1 MHFYRRLCNVCFVS
15 LALSLGFNI
24 SAHPQDNPNQ
34 PASGFAARQA
44 YGDKII
50 IGSAAEASN
59 LIPMLSSDS
68 ASHEVS
74 GFIFNGLVK
83 YDKDLTLIGDLANNW
98 DISEGG
104 LVITFHLKKGVKWQD
119 GVEFTADDVMFGY
132 QTIINEKTLSA
143 YKEDYFQVKKAEVL
157 DKYTFRVTYDKPY
170 APALASWG
178 SLVVLPKHILEKEDI
193 NKTAFSRKPTGT
205 GAFKF
210 KEWVPGQKI
219 ILDANDNYFEGRP
232 YLDEVVLRIVPDP
245 TTMFLELKTKGVD
258 WIGLS
263 SLQYQKQ
270 TDSAFFKKNYKK
282 FRYPSF
288 SYTYLGFNFKHP
300 WFSDKRIRQA
310 VAFALNKEEI
320 VKGVLFGLGSISTG
334 PYVPNTWPY
343 NPNVK
348 KYEYNPQK
356 AKELLKEAGWQ
367 DKDRD
372 GILEK
377 NGKKFEFTILT
388 NMANTERIKTATII
402 QYRLKEVGIKVNIR
416 SLEWSAFINWFI
428 DKRRFEAVILGWSI
442 GLDPDQYD
450 IWHSSK
456 TKEKELNFVSF
467 KNEEVD
473 KLLEEGRRTFDIE
486 KRKKAYFRIQEILA
500 EELPYIFL
508 YVPDSLPIVSSRFEG
523 IVPAPIG
530 IGYNI
535 EKWYVPKRL
544 QKYRIEE

>member
-1 MHFYRRLCNVCFVS
+1 MYFYRHLCRVYFIFSALFFSVS
-15 LALSLGFNI
+15 I
-24 SAHPQDNPNQ
+24 SAHAENKTDNP
-34 PASGFAARQA
+34 S

-50 IGSAAEASN
+50 IGSTAEASN

-74 GFIFNGLVK
+74 GFVFNGLIK
-83 YDKDLTLIGDLANNW
+83 YDKDLTLIGDLANSW
-98 DISEGG
+98 DISEDG
-104 LVITFHLKKGVKWQD
+104 LVITFHLKKGIKWQD
-119 GVEFTADDVMFGY
+119 GVEFTADDVLFGY
-132 QTIINEKTLSA
+132 KTIIDEKTLSA

-170 APALASWG
+170 APSLASWG
-178 SLVVLPKHILEKEDI
+178 SLVVLPKHILENEDI
-193 NKTAFSRKPTGT
+193 NKTGFSRKPIGT
-205 GAFKF
+205 GPFKF
-210 KEWVPGQKI
+210 KEWIPGQKVM
-219 ILDANDNYFEGRP
+219 LEANENYFEARP
-232 YLDEVVLRIVPDP
+232 YLDGVVIRIIPDP
-245 TTMFLELKTKGVD
+245 TTMFLELKTKGLD

-263 SLQYQKQ
+263 PLQYQKQ
-270 TDSAFFKKNYKK
+270 TETEFFKKNYKK

-288 SYTYLGFNFKHP
+288 TYTYLGFNLKHP

-310 VAFALNKEEI
+310 IAFSLDKEEI
-320 VKGVLFGLGSISTG
+320 VKGVLLGLGSISTG

-367 DKDRD
+367 DTDGD

-377 NGKKFEFTILT
+377 EGKKFEFTILT
-388 NMANTERIKTATII
+388 NMGNTVRIKTATII
-402 QYRLKEVGIKVNIR
+402 QYRLREVGIKVNIR
-416 SLEWSAFINWFI
+416 QLEWSAFINWFI
-428 DKRRFEAVILGWSI
+428 DKKRFEAVILGWSI

-450 IWHSSK
+450 IWHS
-456 TKEKELNFVSF
+456 TKIKDKELNFVSF
-467 KNEEVD
+467 KNQEVD
-473 KLLEEGRRTFDIE
+473 ELLEKGRRTFDIE
-486 KRKKAYFRIQEILA
+486 KRKQAYFRIQEILA

-523 IVPAPIG
+523 ITPAPIG

-544 QKYRIEE
+544 QKYRMQE

>member
-1 MHFYRRLCNVCFVS
+1 MYFYRHLCRVYFIFSALFFSVS
-15 LALSLGFNI
+15 I
-24 SAHPQDNPNQ
+24 PAHTENQTDNP
-34 PASGFAARQA
+34 S

-50 IGSAAEASN
+50 IGSSAEASN
-59 LIPMLSSDS
+59 LIPMLSSDG

-83 YDKDLTLIGDLANNW
+83 YDKDLTLIGDLAKSW
-98 DISEGG
+98 DISEDG
-104 LVITFHLKKGVKWQD
+104 LIITFHLKKGIKWQD
-119 GVEFTADDVMFGY
+119 GVEFTADDVLFGY
-132 QTIINEKTLSA
+132 KTIIDEKTLSA

-178 SLVVLPKHILEKEDI
+178 SLVILPRHILEKEDI
-193 NKTAFSRKPTGT
+193 NKTGFSRKPIGT
-205 GAFKF
+205 GPFKF
-210 KEWVPGQKI
+210 KEWIPGQKVM
-219 ILDANDNYFEGRP
+219 LEANENYFEGRP
-232 YLDEVVLRIVPDP
+232 YLDGVVIRIIPDP
-245 TTMFLELKTKGVD
+245 ATTFLELKTKGLD

-263 SLQYQKQ
+263 PLQYQKQ
-270 TDSAFFKKNYKK
+270 TETEFFRKNYKK

-288 SYTYLGFNFKHP
+288 TYTYLGFNLKHP
-300 WFSDKRIRQA
+300 WFCDKRIRQA
-310 VAFALNKEEI
+310 IAFALDKEEI
-320 VKGVLFGLGSISTG
+320 VKGVLLGMGSVSTG
-334 PYVPNTWPY
+334 PYVPDTWPY

-367 DKDRD
+367 DTDGD

-388 NMANTERIKTATII
+388 NMGNTVRIKTATII
-402 QYRLKEVGIKVNIR
+402 QYRLREIGIKVNIR
-416 SLEWSAFINWFI
+416 QLEWSAFINWFI
-428 DKRRFEAVILGWSI
+428 DKKRFEAVILGWSI

-450 IWHSSK
+450 IWHS
-456 TKEKELNFVSF
+456 TKIKDKELNFVSF
-467 KNEEVD
+467 KNSEVD
-473 KLLEEGRRTFDIE
+473 ELLEKGRRTFDIE
-486 KRKKAYFRIQEILA
+486 KRKQAYFRIQEILA

-523 IVPAPIG
+523 IKPAPIG

-535 EKWYVPKRL
+535 EKWYVPRRM
-544 QKYRIEE
+544 QKYTIAK